1 MYSFGVMPRAL
12 RIFASLT
19 YGLLVAH
26 GWYRNLT
33 LSRPRRPLLL
43 LEPEK
48 TPVVIMARSRAE
60 AENLA
65 QLVEDEHI
73 VVGYVQKTGYELQ
86 N

>member
-1 MYSFGVMPRAL
+1 VAHRVV
-12 RIFASLT
+12 RIFAKVA
-19 YGLLVAH
+19 YGLLIAH
-26 GWYRNLT
+26 GWYRDLT
-33 LSRPRRPLLL
+33 PKPRRPPPPPEPL
-43 LEPEK
+43 PEK